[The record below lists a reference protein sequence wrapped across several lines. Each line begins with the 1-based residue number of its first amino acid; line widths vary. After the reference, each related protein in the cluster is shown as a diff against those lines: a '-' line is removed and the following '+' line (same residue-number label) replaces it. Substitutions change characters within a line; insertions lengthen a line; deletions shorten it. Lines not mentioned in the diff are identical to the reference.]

1 MTRRKKL
8 IRLPHLN
15 DARGDISKQW
25 YVEYAVRNPKNE
37 RMERFRVYEGLS
49 DPVPA
54 KRLVVAEQIIL
65 EYSEKLKNG
74 WSPLCQ
80 NDKCIYTD
88 QLVYTE
94 VAKVYGTARA
104 ANGTV
109 RFYASEWLKEIADK
123 VDKHGTL
130 PTYKGKLRLF
140 CNWIESKGYG
150 ENDVT
155 SVTNEIVIRFFDYII
170 DDLKYSGNTV
180 RKYRH
185 ILQNLFETLIDSG
198 KIKENPVRKIRQ
210 CNRINDQAPRPIMDM
225 DLADFRTAI
234 KKDDPQLWLAL
245 CFEYYCFLRPGK
257 EVRLMKIANIDFAR
271 GTIFTESWRCKTKTE
286 KTVTIPFVFLKE
298 LRDDWHLHTYPR
310 NFYVFSKGGK
320 PGTVPLYANDLRYRF
335 NKFRTKLNM
344 PQEYKLYSMKHTGN
358 SRADDSREI
367 TTRDRQYQNGHN
379 SLLTTERYSRY
390 KFGSVNRA
398 IQEHFPSINEIG

>member
-15 DARGDISKQW
+15 DAGGDISKQW
-25 YVEYAVRNPKNE
+25 YVEYAIRNPKNDK
-37 RMERFRVYEGLS
+37 MERFRVYEGLS
-49 DPVPA
+49 DIVFA
-54 KRLVVAEQIIL
+54 KRLIVAEQIIN

-74 WSPLCQ
+74 WSPLV
-80 NDKCIYTD
+80 NDNRYVYQD

-94 VAKVYGTARA
+94 IAKVYGHQRS

-109 RFYASEWLKEIADK
+109 RFYASEWLKVIADK
-123 VDKHGTL
+123 VDPDGTL

-140 CNWIESKGYG
+140 CTWLESKGYG

-155 SVTNEIVIRFFDYII
+155 TVSNEIVTRFFDYII

-185 ILQNLFETLIDSG
+185 ILQNLFDSLIEQG

-210 CNRINDQAPRPIMDM
+210 CNRVNDQAPRPIMDM
-225 DLADFRTAI
+225 DLADFREAI

-257 EVRLMKIANIDFAR
+257 EVRLMKIGNIDFAR
-271 GTIFTESWRCKTKTE
+271 GTIYTERTRCKTKTE
-286 KTVTIPFVFLKE
+286 KTATIPFVFLKE
-298 LRDDWHLHTYPR
+298 LREDWKLHTYPR
-310 NFYVFSKGGK
+310 NHFVLAKGGI
-320 PGTVPLYANDLRYRF
+320 PGTEPLYKNDLRYRF

-358 SRADDSREI
+358 SRADDSRDI
-367 TTRDRQYQNGHN
+367 SLRDMQYQNGH
-379 SLLTTERYSRY
+379 SSMVTTEKYTRH
-390 KFGSVNRA
+390 KFGTINRA
-398 IQEHFPSINEIG
+398 IQEHFPDVNK